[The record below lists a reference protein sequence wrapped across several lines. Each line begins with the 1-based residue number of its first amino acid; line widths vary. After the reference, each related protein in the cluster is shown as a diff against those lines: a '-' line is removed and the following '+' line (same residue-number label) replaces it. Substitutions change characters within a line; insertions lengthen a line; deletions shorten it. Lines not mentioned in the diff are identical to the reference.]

1 MTLFYTYLFHSQEK
15 ERELEAKN
23 IYANRMLK
31 PSPRKDTDIVQRKR
45 GNLYKAI
52 KAEKLLASLQ
62 KVSAGLYLLCQ
73 SVLKPDAACSSTF
86 TFLHFFQHST
96 GYKTLVL

>member
-1 MTLFYTYLFHSQEK
+1 MLVTHCYTCLSHSQEK

-31 PSPRKDTDIVQRKR
+31 LSPRKDADIIQRKR

-52 KAEKLLASLQ
+52 NVEKLIATHLTLPPLVQ
-62 KVSAGLYLLCQ
+62 ERLLFCT
-73 SVLKPDAACSSTF
+73 AFSTALV
-86 TFLHFFQHST
+86 TKK
-96 GYKTLVL
+96 GTLFV

>member
-1 MTLFYTYLFHSQEK
+1 MLVTHCYTYLFRSQEK

-31 PSPRKDTDIVQRKR
+31 LSPRKDMDLIQRKR

-52 KAEKLLASLQ
+52 KAEKLIVTLLNYSTR
-62 KVSAGLYLLCQ
+62 LYHAIQCLTLPLLVQ
-73 SVLKPDAACSSTF
+73 ER
-86 TFLHFFQHST
+86 
-96 GYKTLVL
+96 